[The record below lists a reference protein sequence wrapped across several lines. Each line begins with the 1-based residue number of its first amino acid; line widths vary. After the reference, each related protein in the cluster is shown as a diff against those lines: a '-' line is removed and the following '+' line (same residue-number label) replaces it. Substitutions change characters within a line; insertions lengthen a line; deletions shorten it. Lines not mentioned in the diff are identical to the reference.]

1 MEESIMNIS
10 KSQHLI
16 RLAFAFAILVMINVI
31 SGLYHGYLDLTEE
44 KRYTFSES
52 TERLLE
58 EVDGRVYVQLLLDGA
73 LPADIK
79 RLKQSTIEL
88 LQDFEDRNNNI
99 EWELYDP
106 NIGAIKTVNQRREEL
121 AKDKIFPQEIQIVE
135 AGERTSKLV
144 YPQAIIRLGNKQEV
158 VQLIEASSMNV
169 PIEVQVNNSIQLLE
183 YKFAFAL
190 NNLFNSEPKLILF
203 TEGHGELSEERTAR
217 LEGEL
222 RKRNITGR
230 INLDTLV
237 TIPKDVDLLIVAKPT
252 LAFTDKDLFKIDQY
266 LMNGGKILWAL
277 DKLNVTLQDI
287 NEQKFYVPPPFET
300 NLEDILFKYGVRIQP
315 NLILDLECTQ
325 IPQVIAAQGDK
336 VQTKL
341 FPWYYHPLVAPKSD
355 HPIVKNIDRV
365 NLIFPSTIDT
375 LEPRTV
381 DPLNIKKDILLSSSQ
396 YSRFQ
401 ITPVRL
407 NFEILKYPP
416 DPDQFDKGPQAV
428 AVLLSGNFESFY
440 KNRLPVDTKS
450 TLEEIGTPFKALSE
464 QTSQIV
470 ISDGDLFKNKYNAET
485 NQLSPIGYNSW
496 EKKTFDGNR
505 QFTLNCIEYLT
516 DDGGLMDS
524 RAKEIKLRPLDK
536 VKVDA
541 EMRYWQMLNLGLPI
555 FLLAIFGFL
564 YKYIRDRKYGR

>member
-1 MEESIMNIS
+1 MNIN
-10 KSQHLI
+10 KSQHLV
-16 RLAFAFAILVMINVI
+16 RLAFAFAILVMLNVI
-31 SGLYHGYLDLTEE
+31 SSLYHGYLDLTEE

-58 EVDGRVYVQLLLDGA
+58 DVDGRVYVQLLLDGT

-144 YPQAIIRLGNKQEV
+144 YPQAIVRLGNRQEV

-169 PIEVQVNNSIQLLE
+169 PIEVQVNNSIQMLE

-190 NNLFNSEPKLILF
+190 NNLINPDPKLILF
-203 TEGHGELSEERTAR
+203 TQGHGELSEERTAR

-237 TIPKDVDLLIVAKPT
+237 TIPEEVDLLIVAKPT
-252 LAFTDKDLFKIDQY
+252 SAFSDKDLFKIDQY

-300 NLEDILFKYGVRIQP
+300 NVEDILFKYGVRIQP

-341 FPWYYHPLVAPKSD
+341 FPWYYHPLAAPKSD

-365 NLIFPSTIDT
+365 NLSFPSTIDT

-381 DPLNIKKDILLSSSQ
+381 DPLNIQKEILLSSSQ

-416 DPDQFDKGPQAV
+416 VPDQFDKGPQAV
-428 AVLLSGNFESFY
+428 AVLLSGNFESYY
-440 KNRLPVDTKS
+440 KNRLPADTKA

-464 QTSQIV
+464 KASQIV

-516 DDGGLMDS
+516 DEGGLMDS
-524 RAKEIKLRPLDK
+524 RAKEIKMRPLDK

-541 EMRYWQMLNLGLPI
+541 EMRYWQMINLGLPI
-555 FLLAIFGFL
+555 FLLVIFGFL
-564 YKYIRDRKYGR
+564 YKLRRDRKYGQQK

>member
-1 MEESIMNIS
+1 MNIS
-10 KSQHLI
+10 KSQHLV
-16 RLAFAFAILVMINVI
+16 RLAFAFAILVMLNVI
-31 SGLYHGYLDLTEE
+31 SSLYHGYLDLTEE

-58 EVDGRVYVQLLLDGA
+58 DVDGRVYVQLLLDGT

-144 YPQAIIRLGNKQEV
+144 YPQAIVRLGNRQEV

-169 PIEVQVNNSIQLLE
+169 PIEVQVNNSIQMLE

-190 NNLFNSEPKLILF
+190 NNLINPDPKLILF
-203 TEGHGELSEERTAR
+203 TQGHGELSEERTAR

-237 TIPKDVDLLIVAKPT
+237 TIPEEVDLLIVAKPT
-252 LAFTDKDLFKIDQY
+252 SVFSDKDLFKIDQY

-300 NLEDILFKYGVRIQP
+300 NVEDILFKYGVRIQP

-341 FPWYYHPLVAPKSD
+341 FPWYYHPLAAPKSD

-365 NLIFPSTIDT
+365 NLSFPSTIDT

-381 DPLNIKKDILLSSSQ
+381 DPLNIQKEILLSSSQ

-416 DPDQFDKGPQAV
+416 VPDQFDKGPQAV
-428 AVLLSGNFESFY
+428 AVLLSGNFESYY
-440 KNRLPVDTKS
+440 KNRLPTDTKA
-450 TLEEIGTPFKALSE
+450 TLEEIGTPFKVLSE
-464 QTSQIV
+464 STSQIV
-470 ISDGDLFKNKYNAET
+470 ISDGDLFKNKYDAET

-516 DDGGLMDS
+516 DEGGLMDS
-524 RAKEIKLRPLDK
+524 RAKEIKMRPLDK

-541 EMRYWQMLNLGLPI
+541 EMRYWQMINLGLPI
-555 FLLAIFGFL
+555 FLLVIFGFL
-564 YKYIRDRKYGR
+564 YKLRRDRKYGKQK